1 MLTAFQ
7 NNIII
12 WWKNNRRIFPW
23 RETRDPYKILCSE
36 ILLQQT
42 NAEKVVPVYN
52 KIISDYPETADL
64 SEAETA
70 ELEEIIKP
78 LGLLKRAGRLRKI
91 AAEITQ
97 KYDGIIPAD
106 KKALLN
112 LPGVGNYTA
121 NAVMCFAFEKQVGV
135 LDTNTI
141 RILARVF
148 DIKSDKARPRNDKNL
163 QNELNKVIPKNKS
176 KIFNYALL
184 DFAAL
189 ICTAENPNCRKCTIS
204 RICFYYSNKE

>member
-1 MLTAFQ
+1 MLTTFQ

-12 WWKNNRRIFPW
+12 WWKHNKRMFPW

-106 KKALLN
+106 KKALLK

-189 ICTAENPNCRKCTIS
+189 ICTAENPDCRKCIIS

>member
-1 MLTAFQ
+1 MLTTFQ
-7 NNIII
+7 NNILN
-12 WWKNNRRIFPW
+12 WWKNNKRVFPW

-52 KIISDYPETADL
+52 KITTDYPEPADL
-64 SEAETA
+64 SKVETSK
-70 ELEEIIKP
+70 LEKIIQP
-78 LGLLKRAGRLRKI
+78 LGLLKRAERLKKI

-97 KYDGIIPAD
+97 KYNGIIPAD
-106 KKALLN
+106 KKALLK

-163 QNELNKVIPKNKS
+163 QNELNEVVPSSES

-189 ICTAENPNCRKCTIS
+189 ICTAENPKCRKCVVS
-204 RICFYYSNKE
+204 SICIYYINKK

>member
-1 MLTAFQ
+1 M
-7 NNIII
+7 
-12 WWKNNRRIFPW
+12 
-23 RETRDPYKILCSE
+23 
-36 ILLQQT
+36 
-42 NAEKVVPVYN
+42 PVYN
-52 KIISDYPETADL
+52 KIISDHPEPADL

-106 KKALLN
+106 KKALLK

-121 NAVMCFAFEKQVGV
+121 NAVMYFAFQKQVGV
-135 LDTNTI
+135 LDTNKI
-141 RILARVF
+141 RLLARVF
-148 DIKSDKARPRNDKNL
+148 DIKNDKARPRNDKNL
-163 QNELNKVIPKNKS
+163 QNELNKFIPKNKS

-184 DFAAL
+184 DFIAL
-189 ICTAENPNCRKCTIS
+189 ICTVENPKHRNL
-204 RICFYYSNKE
+204 

>member
-1 MLTAFQ
+1 MLTTFQ
-7 NNIII
+7 NNMLI
-12 WWKNNRRIFPW
+12 WWKNNKRIFPW

-36 ILLQQT
+36 VLLQQT

-52 KIISDYPETADL
+52 KIISDYPEPADL
-64 SEAETA
+64 SEAETE

-78 LGLLKRAGRLRKI
+78 LGLLKRAGRLKKI

-106 KKALLN
+106 KKALIK

-121 NAVMCFAFEKQVGV
+121 NAVICFAFEKQVGV

-163 QNELNKVIPKNKS
+163 QNQLNKVIPKNKS

-189 ICTAENPNCRKCTIS
+189 ICTAENPNCGKCVIS

>member
-1 MLTAFQ
+1 MLTTFQ

-12 WWKNNRRIFPW
+12 WWKNNKRIFPW

-52 KIISDYPETADL
+52 KIISDYSEPADL

-78 LGLLKRAGRLRKI
+78 LGLLKRAGRLKKI

-106 KKALLN
+106 KKALLK

-189 ICTAENPNCRKCTIS
+189 ICTAENPNCGKCIIS

>member
-1 MLTAFQ
+1 MLTNFQ

-12 WWKNNRRIFPW
+12 WWKHNRRMFPW

-106 KKALLN
+106 KKALLK

-189 ICTAENPNCRKCTIS
+189 ICTAENPNCRKCLIS

>member
-1 MLTAFQ
+1 MLITFQ
-7 NNIII
+7 NNILN
-12 WWKNNRRIFPW
+12 WWKNNKRVFPW

-52 KIISDYPETADL
+52 KIASDYPEPADL
-64 SEAETA
+64 SKVETA
-70 ELEEIIKP
+70 ELEKIIQP
-78 LGLLKRAGRLRKI
+78 LGLLKRAERLKKI
-91 AAEITQ
+91 VAEITQ
-97 KYDGIIPAD
+97 KYNGIIPAD
-106 KKALLN
+106 EKALLK

-163 QNELNKVIPKNKS
+163 QNELNEVIPSSES

-189 ICTAENPNCRKCTIS
+189 ICTAENPECRKCVIS
-204 RICFYYSNKE
+204 SICIYYGNKE

>member
-1 MLTAFQ
+1 M
-7 NNIII
+7 
-12 WWKNNRRIFPW
+12 FPW

-106 KKALLN
+106 KKALLK

-189 ICTAENPNCRKCTIS
+189 ICTAENPNCRKCLIS

>member
-1 MLTAFQ
+1 MLTTFQ
-7 NNIII
+7 NNILI
-12 WWKNNRRIFPW
+12 WWGNNKRIFPW

-42 NAEKVVPVYN
+42 NAEKVVQVYN
-52 KIISDYPETADL
+52 KIISDYPEPADL

-70 ELEEIIKP
+70 DLEEIIKP
-78 LGLLKRAGRLRKI
+78 LGLLKRAGRLKKI

-106 KKALLN
+106 KKALIK

-163 QNELNKVIPKNKS
+163 QNQLNKVIPKNKS

-189 ICTAENPNCRKCTIS
+189 ICTAENPNCGKCVIS
-204 RICFYYSNKE
+204 RICFSYSNKE